1 MARLSNRFQF
11 AVNTLCRSYNPDT
24 SVNMP
29 VWAPTLSLATTHV
42 ITIVLFS
49 CAYLD
54 VSVQRVRPLLG
65 YPVFNR
71 MGCPIRKPTDQ
82 SPLAA
87 PRGLS
92 QLDTSFFAS
101 ESQGIP
107 HTPLVTLSS
116 VLESTRSCIFS
127 SHDVKERIRWVF
139 PKKKP
144 NEWWRISESN
154 R

>member
-1 MARLSNRFQF
+1 MARLSNQFQF
-11 AVNTLCRSYNPDT
+11 IVNTLCRSYNPDT
-24 SVNMP
+24 SVNIS

-82 SPLAA
+82 SSLAA

-101 ESQGIP
+101 ESRGIP
-107 HTPLVTLSS
+107 LILLFKLLYSLINQNQLDNQAKSITHNNSKNFLPYG
-116 VLESTRSCIFS
+116 
-127 SHDVKERIRWVF
+127 
-139 PKKKP
+139 
-144 NEWWRISESN
+144 
-154 R
+154 